1 MKEEKT
7 GYYFKSENDTQSYYF
22 INENDIEEK
31 VWLFETLLTK
41 EELILHSNDIGESIG
56 TITSIKAYEIKTDVE
71 EVKIINKENVTF
83 DRKTGLCHVKTKT
96 NKIDNITKT

>member
-1 MKEEKT
+1 MKLKVELEIDL
-7 GYYFKSENDTQSYYF
+7 GDNF

-71 EVKIINKENVTF
+71 EVKI
-83 DRKTGLCHVKTKT
+83 
-96 NKIDNITKT
+96 

>member
-1 MKEEKT
+1 MQSTKSNNIPMKLKVELEIDL
-7 GYYFKSENDTQSYYF
+7 GDNF

-31 VWLFETLLTK
+31 EWLFETILIK

-71 EVKIINKENVTF
+71 ELKI
-83 DRKTGLCHVKTKT
+83 
-96 NKIDNITKT
+96 

>member
-1 MKEEKT
+1 MKLKVELEIDL
-7 GYYFKSENDTQSYYF
+7 GDNF

-71 EVKIINKENVTF
+71 EVK
-83 DRKTGLCHVKTKT
+83 
-96 NKIDNITKT
+96 